1 MSIEAPLLRL
11 ARSFARH
18 LAAENKAPKT
28 IETYGEAVDQ
38 FVTYLDALGIADIVE
53 VTRAHVESF
62 IITLLDTRSP
72 ATANNRFRALQQ
84 FCNWLVDEEHVA
96 VSPMAKMKPPHVP
109 EKPVPVVPEEQIRL
123 LLATCR
129 GKGFEDRRDEA
140 IIRLLADT
148 GIRRGELLGLAKEG
162 DVLLDER
169 VISVLRKGRRRREV
183 PFGLKTAKAL
193 DRYEVA
199 RGHHPHAD
207 RTEYWVS
214 RKGRFTESG
223 VATMLGRR
231 AKTAGIPHLHP
242 HLFRHTFAH
251 EWLDSGGQENDLR
264 RLADWRSPNMVARYA
279 ASTADKRALKAHRRL
294 SFGDRL

>member
-1 MSIEAPLLRL
+1 MPIEAPLLRL
-11 ARSFARH
+11 TRSFARH

-38 FVTYLDALGIADIVE
+38 FVTYLDAMAVADVADI
-53 VTRAHVESF
+53 TREHVESF
-62 IITLLDTRSP
+62 MVALLATRSP
-72 ATANNRFRALQQ
+72 ATANNRYRALQQ
-84 FCNWLVDEEHVA
+84 FFNWLAEEEHIDA
-96 VSPMAKMKPPHVP
+96 SPMAKMKPPHVP
-109 EKPVPVVPEEQIRL
+109 EKPVPVVPEDQIRL

-129 GKGFEDRRDEA
+129 NRSFEDRRDEG

-148 GIRRGELLGLAKEG
+148 GIRRGELLGLTQE

-183 PFGLKTAKAL
+183 PFGVKTARAL

-199 RGHHPHAD
+199 RGGHPHAD
-207 RTEYWVS
+207 RNDYWVS

-223 VATMLGRR
+223 VALMLGRR
-231 AKTAGIPHLHP
+231 AKEANITHLHP

-279 ASTADKRALKAHRRL
+279 ASTADKRAVKAHRRL